1 MSRFLPIL
9 LLFLLFVSCS
19 RTSNAG
25 LSDTEAET
33 ASVASP
39 TPGTASLPEA
49 KPDTELQKQLERIAA
64 EAKGKVGVYA
74 LLIETGAAAG
84 LNADQHFP
92 MQSVYKLP
100 ISMAVMQQVEAGKIN
115 LEEKAGVAKSD
126 FVSPGQHSPIR
137 DKYPNGTELSV
148 KELIQYAIS
157 ESDGTASDVLLELAG
172 GPTAV
177 QKYLSD
183 IGITDFIVA
192 DSEKQISKD
201 WETQYR
207 NWATPRASIA
217 LLREVEFGDS
227 LSDQTRRLLLECL
240 TDSNTGRRRLR
251 AGLPSGTPFAH
262 KTGTGGTKDG
272 VTGATND
279 IGIITTPEG
288 KHIAIAVYI
297 ADSTDDG
304 WTREQLMSDI
314 TRLVWY
320 RWVGGEIDPY
330 TQIREKNRTR
340 AEQKKEKSS

>member
-157 ESDGTASDVLLELAG
+157 ESDGTASDVLMNLAG
-172 GPTAV
+172 GASKVQVYLTSIGADNINVLNSEKEMAQDWQVQYDNWASPEAAV
-177 QKYLSD
+177 SLLLKMRD
-183 IGITDFIVA
+183 WREWKANAD
-192 DSEKQISKD
+192 DSEQ
-201 WETQYR
+201 
-207 NWATPRASIA
+207 
-217 LLREVEFGDS
+217 LLTKFMAES
-227 LSDQTRRLLLECL
+227 LPGAKRLKGLL
-240 TDSNTGRRRLR
+240 
-251 AGLPSGTPFAH
+251 PPGTPAAH
-262 KTGTGGTKDG
+262 KTGTSGTRGGITA
-272 VTGATND
+272 ATND
-279 IGIITTPEG
+279 IGVIALPNG
-288 KHIAIAVYI
+288 KHIAIAVFVSDSR
-297 ADSTDDG
+297 ADEK
-304 WTREQLMSDI
+304 TREGVIAKIAKAAWDK
-314 TRLVWY
+314 W
-320 RWVGGEIDPY
+320 
-330 TQIREKNRTR
+330 NR
-340 AEQKKEKSS
+340 

>member
-115 LEEKAGVAKSD
+115 LEERRASRKA
-126 FVSPGQHSPIR
+126 I
-137 DKYPNGTELSV
+137 LSV
-148 KELIQYAIS
+148 R
-157 ESDGTASDVLLELAG
+157 G
-172 GPTAV
+172 
-177 QKYLSD
+177 
-183 IGITDFIVA
+183 
-192 DSEKQISKD
+192 
-201 WETQYR
+201 
-207 NWATPRASIA
+207 SIA
-217 LLREVEFGDS
+217 RY
-227 LSDQTRRLLLECL
+227 
-240 TDSNTGRRRLR
+240 
-251 AGLPSGTPFAH
+251 
-262 KTGTGGTKDG
+262 
-272 VTGATND
+272 ATN
-279 IGIITTPEG
+279 
-288 KHIAIAVYI
+288 
-297 ADSTDDG
+297 
-304 WTREQLMSDI
+304 TRTEPNFLS
-314 TRLVWY
+314 
-320 RWVGGEIDPY
+320 
-330 TQIREKNRTR
+330 KN
-340 AEQKKEKSS
+340 